1 MRYSSMSNGDN
12 NPNAGSGG
20 GAPARSVH
28 EFAAESLRID
38 AAPARIALTV
48 GPLLYHWPRQAL
60 MDFYASI
67 AESPADTVVLGE
79 TVCSRRRELKAD
91 DWIDLARDLAAEGKE
106 VVLATQSLIES
117 ESDLRLVRRLA
128 EQGDFLVE
136 AGDASAL
143 HLLAGKAPFV
153 LGPHVN
159 IYSRAALVE
168 HAALGARRWAAPV
181 ELSIDAIALINPPAD
196 PVRSADHTPIA
207 TEVFAFGRLPL
218 AFSARCFTARHH
230 RLNKDECEFR
240 CMADADGLLLSSSE
254 GQPFLVLNGT
264 QTQSAATQC
273 LIGEAAALREAGVTR
288 LRLSPC
294 SNGFTDVLLH
304 FEQVMNHGANAHDA
318 MQAIEARVP
327 TGGLCNGF
335 AHRKPGMELDF
346 EVQAA

>member
-1 MRYSSMSNGDN
+1 MTTPSNPISVGAVRAK
-12 NPNAGSGG
+12 PAG
-20 GAPARSVH
+20 
-28 EFAAESLRID
+28 
-38 AAPARIALTV
+38 RIALTV

-60 MDFYASI
+60 MDFYAGI
-67 AESPADTVVLGE
+67 ADSPADTVVLGE
-79 TVCSRRRELKAD
+79 TVCARRRELKAE

-117 ESDLRLVRRLA
+117 EADLRLVRRLA
-128 EQGDFLVE
+128 EQGEFRVE

-143 HLLAGKAPFV
+143 HALAGRVPFV
-153 LGPHVN
+153 LGPHIN

-168 HAALGARRWAAPV
+168 HAALGATRWVAPV
-181 ELSIDAIALINPPAD
+181 ELAIDAIGLVNPPAD
-196 PVRSADHTPIA
+196 PVRAADGAPIA

-294 SNGFTDVLLH
+294 ANGFTEVLSQ
-304 FEQVMNHGANAHDA
+304 FEQVMNRGANARDA
-318 MQAIEARVP
+318 MQAIEALAP
-327 TGGLCNGF
+327 PGGLCNGF
-335 AHRKPGMELDF
+335 AHRQPGMALDR
-346 EVQAA
+346 EATTA